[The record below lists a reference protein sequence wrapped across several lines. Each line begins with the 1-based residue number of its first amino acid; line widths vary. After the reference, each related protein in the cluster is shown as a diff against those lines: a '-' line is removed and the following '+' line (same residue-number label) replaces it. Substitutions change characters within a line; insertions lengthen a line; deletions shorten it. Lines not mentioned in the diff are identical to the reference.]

1 MRKYREMKELWL
13 LAQNRNYA
21 KTLLAFLNWRF
32 QQGSEVAAVTESDG
46 AQGQAL
52 YLYYLVLSPPF
63 FRKKCERCKVTI
75 SYSQTLV

>member
-1 MRKYREMKELWL
+1 MRKYRETKELWL

-52 YLYYLVLSPPF
+52 IYIISFYPHLSSE
-63 FRKKCERCKVTI
+63 KNVN
-75 SYSQTLV
+75 VAN